1 MFQKSWIITHC
12 SVNYSD
18 SGPDANFAKFNQKS
32 PYMEGICPNKVGNN
46 INGPKPLI
54 FLKSFPL
61 MSYCDIIA
69 VTKYGEYLKPYL
81 FKVPTQLLHISIS
94 YAIYYLVL
102 VP

>member
-32 PYMEGICPNKVGNN
+32 PYMEGICPNKVEGTVK
-46 INGPKPLI
+46 GCRASTLPYL
-54 FLKSFPL
+54 LAV

-81 FKVPTQLLHISIS
+81 FKILIVLAHFLVS
-94 YAIYYLVL
+94 YATI
-102 VP
+102 P